1 MTSNTK
7 LSTHIYVGCIIS
19 IFFFISTNVKAYKNM
34 EIIQPTYICVL
45 KINVNITFIGI
56 FVKRLSLSSW
66 WNDTLSRTISKLLG
80 DFNIISSVYKILLIA
95 LSDRMTLK
103 GSSTIIELHSHNP
116 QIRTLYLC
124 NTLFWFSVFQ
134 EQKSY

>member
-1 MTSNTK
+1 
-7 LSTHIYVGCIIS
+7 
-19 IFFFISTNVKAYKNM
+19 M

-45 KINVNITFIGI
+45 KINVNITFIEI
-56 FVKRLSLSSW
+56 SVKRLSLSSW

-103 GSSTIIELHSHNP
+103 GSSTIIELHPHNP
-116 QIRTLYLC
+116 QIRTLYLF
-124 NTLFWFSVFQ
+124 NTLF
-134 EQKSY
+134 